1 MHLEL
6 QALETK
12 QAITLYVCTHI
23 CWRFFWENTYYCT
36 CYSCA
41 LATSSDFLICFQ
53 GGHTSMN
60 DQVANFGNT
69 VQQLRRFFRGD
80 NDSLN
85 SYLSKCLFFSGMGSN
100 DYLNNYFMP
109 DFYSTSSDFT
119 VKAFASA
126 LLQDYSRQ
134 LSVCSHLI
142 LNHST
147 YCYCITTIISF
158 LWTHCCDKVNWGSNV
173 VQTQPFLTK
182 YGDLLCTI

>member
-1 MHLEL
+1 MQSHVFKILLRKHILLYMLFLGYLLWYSYVNCL
-6 QALETK
+6 QGA
-12 QAITLYVCTHI
+12 
-23 CWRFFWENTYYCT
+23 
-36 CYSCA
+36 
-41 LATSSDFLICFQ
+41 
-53 GGHTSMN
+53 HTSMN
-60 DQVANFGNT
+60 EQVANFGTT

-85 SYLSKCLFFSGMGSN
+85 SYINQCLFFSGMGSN

-142 LNHST
+142 LNDST
-147 YCYCITTIISF
+147 FRYCISIQGHFNNHFIPMNTM
-158 LWTHCCDKVNWGSNV
+158 LWQGKLMWFKLNHFDKIWW
-173 VQTQPFLTK
+173 PFEDPHAQVSLN
-182 YGDLLCTI
+182 